1 MASVTMR
8 QLLDAGVHFG
18 HQTRRWNPK
27 MKRHIL
33 TDRSGIYIIDL
44 QQSVDYID
52 QAYNFVRDLVA
63 NGGSIMFVGTKKQ
76 AQEAIATEALRVG
89 QPFINQRWLGGLL
102 TNFSTVA
109 KRMGAVWPSRNAAPA
124 SNPRRGLWHETARRA
139 CL

>member
-44 QQSVDYID
+44 QQSVEYID
-52 QAYNFVRDLVA
+52 QAYNFVRDLVT
-63 NGGSIMFVGTKKQ
+63 NGESIMFVGTRSTRSSKSCH
-76 AQEAIATEALRVG
+76 AIVALWG
-89 QPFINQRWLGGLL
+89 SA
-102 TNFSTVA
+102 STQ
-109 KRMGAVWPSRNAAPA
+109 
-124 SNPRRGLWHETARRA
+124 
-139 CL
+139 